1 MDAVVVMTEFVTD
14 FITQFITQWKQTL
27 PEVLT
32 HLQQYL
38 YSGQDFAAAVILLA
52 LGSVGGMMLYH
63 MVVVNYKNHRVKKAF
78 KRGRIAEN
86 VAVKFLRNRGYKILA
101 SQLRE
106 DVVIYVDGEAEKSI
120 VRADYLVRRGWKLY
134 VVEVKSGQQGN
145 AKLPAIRR
153 QLLEYHMVYQPDGIL
168 LLDME
173 HKNLQEIR
181 FSYANDKTHTTRHNI
196 TAVLKIAC
204 ILLLLV
210 IAALMVQGQI
220 G

>member
-1 MDAVVVMTEFVTD
+1 MQIQTAVMNG
-14 FITQFITQWKQTL
+14 IQKLQTL
-27 PEVLT
+27 LYAGEDIAVMAVL
-32 HLQQYL
+32 LFI
-38 YSGQDFAAAVILLA
+38 GVFA
-52 LGSVGGMMLYH
+52 GMILYH
-63 MVVVNYKNHRVKKAF
+63 LVVINYKNYRVKRTF
-78 KRGRIAEN
+78 KSGRIAETA
-86 VAVKFLRNRGYKILA
+86 AVKFLRSHGYKILA

-106 DVVIYVDGEAEKSI
+106 DVIIYVDGEAEKSI

-181 FSYANDKTHTTRHNI
+181 FAYGDGKSLRRR
-196 TAVLKIAC
+196 
-204 ILLLLV
+204 
-210 IAALMVQGQI
+210 
-220 G
+220 

>member
-1 MDAVVVMTEFVTD
+1 MQIQTAVMNG
-14 FITQFITQWKQTL
+14 IQKLQTL
-27 PEVLT
+27 LYAGDDIAVMAVL
-32 HLQQYL
+32 LFI
-38 YSGQDFAAAVILLA
+38 GVFA
-52 LGSVGGMMLYH
+52 GMILYH
-63 MVVVNYKNHRVKKAF
+63 LVVINYKNYRVKRTF
-78 KRGRIAEN
+78 KSGRIAETA
-86 VAVKFLRNRGYKILA
+86 AVKFLRSHGYKILA

-106 DVVIYVDGEAEKSI
+106 DVIIYVDGEAEKSI

-181 FSYANDKTHTTRHNI
+181 FAYGDGKSLRRR
-196 TAVLKIAC
+196 
-204 ILLLLV
+204 
-210 IAALMVQGQI
+210 
-220 G
+220 

>member
-1 MDAVVVMTEFVTD
+1 MSRVSEYFVVCKHKLLQLIGQIE
-14 FITQFITQWKQTL
+14 TL
-27 PEVLT
+27 
-32 HLQQYL
+32 LQAEQPL
-38 YSGQDFAAAVILLA
+38 ATMLILLL
-52 LGSVGGMMLYH
+52 LGGIAGMILYH
-63 MVVVNYKNHRVKKAF
+63 LVVINYKNYRVKRTF
-78 KRGRIAEN
+78 KSGRIAEN
-86 VAVKFLRNRGYKILA
+86 AAVKFLRSHGYKILA

-106 DVVIYVDGEAEKSI
+106 DVIIYVDGEAEKSI

-181 FSYANDKTHTTRHNI
+181 FAYTNGKSVRRR
-196 TAVLKIAC
+196 
-204 ILLLLV
+204 
-210 IAALMVQGQI
+210 
-220 G
+220 

>member
-1 MDAVVVMTEFVTD
+1 MQIQTAVMNG
-14 FITQFITQWKQTL
+14 IQKLQTL
-27 PEVLT
+27 LYAGEDIAVMAVL
-32 HLQQYL
+32 LFI
-38 YSGQDFAAAVILLA
+38 GVFA
-52 LGSVGGMMLYH
+52 GMILYH
-63 MVVVNYKNHRVKKAF
+63 LVVINYKNYRVKRTF
-78 KRGRIAEN
+78 KSGRIAETA
-86 VAVKFLRNRGYKILA
+86 AVKFLRSHGYKILA

-106 DVVIYVDGEAEKSI
+106 DVIIYVDGEAEKSI

-181 FSYANDKTHTTRHNI
+181 FAYGDGKSFRRR
-196 TAVLKIAC
+196 
-204 ILLLLV
+204 
-210 IAALMVQGQI
+210 
-220 G
+220 

>member
-1 MDAVVVMTEFVTD
+1 MQIQTAVMAW
-14 FITQFITQWKQTL
+14 INKLQTL
-27 PEVLT
+27 LYAGDDIAVMAVL
-32 HLQQYL
+32 LFI
-38 YSGQDFAAAVILLA
+38 GVFA
-52 LGSVGGMMLYH
+52 GMILYH
-63 MVVVNYKNHRVKKAF
+63 LVVINYKNYRVKRTF
-78 KRGRIAEN
+78 KSGRIAETA
-86 VAVKFLRNRGYKILA
+86 AVKFLRSHGYKILA

-106 DVVIYVDGEAEKSI
+106 DVIIYVDGEAEKSI

-181 FSYANDKTHTTRHNI
+181 FAYGDGKSFRRR
-196 TAVLKIAC
+196 
-204 ILLLLV
+204 
-210 IAALMVQGQI
+210 
-220 G
+220 

>member
-1 MDAVVVMTEFVTD
+1 MIPVQE
-14 FITQFITQWKQTL
+14 FITQLNSAMMTGI
-27 PEVLT
+27 
-32 HLQQYL
+32 HRLQALL
-38 YSGQDFAAAVILLA
+38 YDGGDFSVMVILLV
-52 LGSVGGMMLYH
+52 LGIVAGMVLYH
-63 MVVVNYKNHRVKKAF
+63 LVVINYKNYRVKRTF
-78 KRGRIAEN
+78 KSGRIAEN
-86 VAVKFLRNRGYKILA
+86 AAVKFLRSRGYKILA

-106 DVVIYVDGEAEKSI
+106 DVIIYIDGEAEKSI

-181 FSYANDKTHTTRHNI
+181 FAYTNGKSIRRR
-196 TAVLKIAC
+196 
-204 ILLLLV
+204 
-210 IAALMVQGQI
+210 
-220 G
+220 

>member
-1 MDAVVVMTEFVTD
+1 MQIQTAVMNGIQKLQTFLYAGEDIAVMAVLL
-14 FITQFITQWKQTL
+14 FIG
-27 PEVLT
+27 V
-32 HLQQYL
+32 
-38 YSGQDFAAAVILLA
+38 FA
-52 LGSVGGMMLYH
+52 GMILYH
-63 MVVVNYKNHRVKKAF
+63 LVVINYKNYRVKRTF
-78 KRGRIAEN
+78 KSGRIAETA
-86 VAVKFLRNRGYKILA
+86 AVKFLRSHGYKILA

-106 DVVIYVDGEAEKSI
+106 DVIIYVDGEAEKSI

-181 FSYANDKTHTTRHNI
+181 FAYGDGKSLRRR
-196 TAVLKIAC
+196 
-204 ILLLLV
+204 
-210 IAALMVQGQI
+210 
-220 G
+220 

>member
-1 MDAVVVMTEFVTD
+1 MMQYVSQISPLFHAQQDLATML
-14 FITQFITQWKQTL
+14 I
-27 PEVLT
+27 VL
-32 HLQQYL
+32 
-38 YSGQDFAAAVILLA
+38 LL
-52 LGSVGGMMLYH
+52 GGIAGMILYH
-63 MVVVNYKNHRVKKAF
+63 LIVINYKNYRVKRTF
-78 KRGRIAEN
+78 KSGRIAETA
-86 VAVKFLRNRGYKILA
+86 AVKFLRSRGYKILA

-106 DVVIYVDGEAEKSI
+106 DVIIYVDGEPEKSI

-181 FSYANDKTHTTRHNI
+181 FSYTNGKSIRRR
-196 TAVLKIAC
+196 
-204 ILLLLV
+204 
-210 IAALMVQGQI
+210 
-220 G
+220 

>member
-1 MDAVVVMTEFVTD
+1 MQIQTAVMNG
-14 FITQFITQWKQTL
+14 IQKLQTL
-27 PEVLT
+27 LYAGDDIAVMAVL
-32 HLQQYL
+32 LFI
-38 YSGQDFAAAVILLA
+38 GVFA
-52 LGSVGGMMLYH
+52 GMILYH
-63 MVVVNYKNHRVKKAF
+63 LVVINYKNYRVKRTF
-78 KRGRIAEN
+78 KSGRIAETA
-86 VAVKFLRNRGYKILA
+86 AVKFLRSHGYKILA

-106 DVVIYVDGEAEKSI
+106 DVIIYVDGEAEKSI

-181 FSYANDKTHTTRHNI
+181 FAYGDGKSFRRR
-196 TAVLKIAC
+196 
-204 ILLLLV
+204 
-210 IAALMVQGQI
+210 
-220 G
+220 

>member
-1 MDAVVVMTEFVTD
+1 MQIQTAVMAW
-14 FITQFITQWKQTL
+14 INKLQTL
-27 PEVLT
+27 LYAGDDIAVMAVL
-32 HLQQYL
+32 LFI
-38 YSGQDFAAAVILLA
+38 GVFA
-52 LGSVGGMMLYH
+52 GMILYH
-63 MVVVNYKNHRVKKAF
+63 LVVINYKNYRVKRTF
-78 KRGRIAEN
+78 KSGRIAETA
-86 VAVKFLRNRGYKILA
+86 AVKFLRSHGYKILA

-106 DVVIYVDGEAEKSI
+106 DVIIYVDGEAEKSI

-181 FSYANDKTHTTRHNI
+181 FAYGDGKSLRRR
-196 TAVLKIAC
+196 
-204 ILLLLV
+204 
-210 IAALMVQGQI
+210 
-220 G
+220 

>member
-1 MDAVVVMTEFVTD
+1 MIAVQELVVQIKAAGIQAIEYL
-14 FITQFITQWKQTL
+14 QTL
-27 PEVLT
+27 LYAGEDIAVL
-32 HLQQYL
+32 
-38 YSGQDFAAAVILLA
+38 AVILLIGVFA
-52 LGSVGGMMLYH
+52 GMILYH
-63 MVVVNYKNHRVKKAF
+63 LVVINYKNYRVKRTF
-78 KRGRIAEN
+78 KSGRIAEN
-86 VAVKFLRNRGYKILA
+86 AAVKFLRSHGYKILA

-106 DVVIYVDGEAEKSI
+106 EVIIYVDGEAEKSI

-153 QLLEYHMVYQPDGIL
+153 QLLEYYMVYQPDGIL

-181 FSYANDKTHTTRHNI
+181 FAYGDGK
-196 TAVLKIAC
+196 
-204 ILLLLV
+204 
-210 IAALMVQGQI
+210 ALGR